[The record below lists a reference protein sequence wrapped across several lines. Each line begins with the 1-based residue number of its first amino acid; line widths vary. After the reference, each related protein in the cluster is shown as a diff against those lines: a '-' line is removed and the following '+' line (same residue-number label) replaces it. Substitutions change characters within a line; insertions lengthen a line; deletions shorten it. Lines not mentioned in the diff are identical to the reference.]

1 MNTVLATALQDPVA
15 DLSHFPF
22 VSRAALLERMPVLD
36 EATYSAKHEMGV
48 DGHQMTASMASRSNG
63 HIQQVNGMRK
73 VASKK
78 ELVDLLS
85 FLPEEPPTSPQKSA
99 GDALLDLFGSSN
111 SVLSPGT
118 FSSLSSNFRLLCYS
132 GFCWWPS
139 YLLIKIKAFR
149 ICRQLE
155 LVAEY

>member
-1 MNTVLATALQDPVA
+1 MNTVLESSSQDPVA

-36 EATYSAKHEMGV
+36 EATYSAKHEIGV
-48 DGHQMTASMASRSNG
+48 DGHQMTASMASELRSNG
-63 HIQQVNGMRK
+63 HIQHFNGMRK

-111 SVLSPGT
+111 SALSPGT
-118 FSSLSSNFRLLCYS
+118 FSS
-132 GFCWWPS
+132 
-139 YLLIKIKAFR
+139 
-149 ICRQLE
+149 
-155 LVAEY
+155 